1 LQDKASTWCK
11 KVPKKICAPDN
22 CKMIPGPEEC
32 HEKTMVSTIE
42 KPSEICD
49 LQPQRHCRLI
59 TRLVPHLMQVSI
71 MRLLNSQLQ
80 RQFF

>member
-1 LQDKASTWCK
+1 
-11 KVPKKICAPDN
+11 
-22 CKMIPGPEEC
+22 
-32 HEKTMVSTIE
+32 MVSTIE